1 MRVPIPIA
9 LFFVNIRVPA
19 PLFANG
25 TLWLLGGFLLMNL
38 LVLLEV
44 ADRLSLKRDLEVA
57 REIQNAMLP
66 EGTWSGPG
74 VEAFGL
80 TKPAN
85 TVGGDFYDI
94 LPQPDGTV
102 LVALGDVAGKASPA
116 ALLMALLLAILRTLV
131 DEGLPL
137 TALVQRLN
145 LQVSRHAPASRFI
158 TLFLASFTPVD
169 RPSRVRQR
177 RPDTA
182 AAAPAKWIDRTA
194 DERRHRARHVR
205 RQHVSSRRAAACI
218 PGDALLMYS
227 DGLTEAESPDG
238 QPFDEAG
245 LERTLALFAGAYQ
258 KTAAAELGKAVF
270 DAVERHRRDQRLQDD
285 LTVLVLSRLAYG
297 EQPVSGV
304 YRPESNRAGVSAI
317 RRGGRLD
324 LADLITCIAM
334 LVTTAS
340 SVWRSS
346 RPCSR
351 GKHSVA
357 PARRR
362 RSLDPGISAGR
373 RNRDLDDGSRAV
385 DSNCCRRPPTR
396 SGARVLR
403 GDGPPGHHARRRQG
417 ARSIGAAGHAAGRR
431 LPARRRSL
439 HGDRPA
445 RPHRDVASRHPP
457 SARRRTRPPAVA
469 HPRRGSPRVDR
480 RAASPRAASGETVR
494 GEEPGAE
501 GDRFRA
507 AAAVRRCLRRGNAG
521 RRDRDRA
528 ARRRHDG
535 LPAGAEG
542 RERAAEAV
550 RRRRGARDAVH
561 LGVRPPQPV

>member
-1 MRVPIPIA
+1 MPRQFITRYTHDLTPEELGKLFTRETPEAYRFFARGINTAELEGLPWHQKTIKYAQGFFLAFTMRLSPARRLMYGVALAFAVIGLLQLFSGFGMMRVPIPIA
-9 LFFVNIRVPA
+9 LFFVNIRIPA

-25 TLWLLGGFLLMNL
+25 TIALLVGFLLMNL

-145 LQVSRHAPASRFI
+145 IQVSRHAPASRFI
-158 TLFLASFTPVD
+158 TLFLASFTPSTGRLEFVNAGQT
-169 RPSRVRQR
+169 P
-177 RPDTA
+177 PLL
-182 AAAPAKWIDRTA
+182 
-194 DERRHRARHVR
+194 R
-205 RQHVSSRRAAACI
+205 RQNGSIERLMQGGVALGMFEGSTYQAGEVHLN

-285 LTVLVLSRLAYG
+285 LTVLVLSRLA
-297 EQPVSGV
+297 
-304 YRPESNRAGVSAI
+304 
-317 RRGGRLD
+317 
-324 LADLITCIAM
+324 
-334 LVTTAS
+334 
-340 SVWRSS
+340 
-346 RPCSR
+346 
-351 GKHSVA
+351 
-357 PARRR
+357 
-362 RSLDPGISAGR
+362 
-373 RNRDLDDGSRAV
+373 
-385 DSNCCRRPPTR
+385 
-396 SGARVLR
+396 
-403 GDGPPGHHARRRQG
+403 
-417 ARSIGAAGHAAGRR
+417 
-431 LPARRRSL
+431 
-439 HGDRPA
+439 
-445 RPHRDVASRHPP
+445 
-457 SARRRTRPPAVA
+457 
-469 HPRRGSPRVDR
+469 
-480 RAASPRAASGETVR
+480 
-494 GEEPGAE
+494 
-501 GDRFRA
+501 
-507 AAAVRRCLRRGNAG
+507 
-521 RRDRDRA
+521 
-528 ARRRHDG
+528 
-535 LPAGAEG
+535 
-542 RERAAEAV
+542 
-550 RRRRGARDAVH
+550 
-561 LGVRPPQPV
+561 

>member
-1 MRVPIPIA
+1 MPRQFISRYTHDLTSEELGKLFTRETPEAYRFFARGINTAELEGLPWHQKAIKYAQGFFLAFTMRLSPARRLMYGVSLAFAVIGLLQLFAGFGLMRVPIPVA

-25 TLWLLGGFLLMNL
+25 TIALLTGFLLMNL

-94 LPQPDGTV
+94 LPQLDGTV
-102 LVALGDVAGKASPA
+102 IVALGDVAGKASPA

-145 LQVSRHAPASRFI
+145 VQVARHAPASRFI
-158 TLFLASFTPVD
+158 TLFLGSYTPSTGRLEFVNAGQT
-169 RPSRVRQR
+169 P
-177 RPDTA
+177 PLL
-182 AAAPAKWIDRTA
+182 
-194 DERRHRARHVR
+194 R
-205 RQHVSSRRAAACI
+205 RQNGSIERLMSGGVALGMFEGSTYQSGELHLN

-285 LTVLVLSRLAYG
+285 LTVLVLSRLA
-297 EQPVSGV
+297 
-304 YRPESNRAGVSAI
+304 
-317 RRGGRLD
+317 
-324 LADLITCIAM
+324 
-334 LVTTAS
+334 
-340 SVWRSS
+340 
-346 RPCSR
+346 
-351 GKHSVA
+351 
-357 PARRR
+357 
-362 RSLDPGISAGR
+362 
-373 RNRDLDDGSRAV
+373 
-385 DSNCCRRPPTR
+385 
-396 SGARVLR
+396 
-403 GDGPPGHHARRRQG
+403 
-417 ARSIGAAGHAAGRR
+417 
-431 LPARRRSL
+431 
-439 HGDRPA
+439 
-445 RPHRDVASRHPP
+445 
-457 SARRRTRPPAVA
+457 
-469 HPRRGSPRVDR
+469 
-480 RAASPRAASGETVR
+480 
-494 GEEPGAE
+494 
-501 GDRFRA
+501 
-507 AAAVRRCLRRGNAG
+507 
-521 RRDRDRA
+521 
-528 ARRRHDG
+528 
-535 LPAGAEG
+535 
-542 RERAAEAV
+542 
-550 RRRRGARDAVH
+550 
-561 LGVRPPQPV
+561 

>member
-1 MRVPIPIA
+1 MPRQFISRYTHDLTSEELGKLFTRETPEAYRFFARGINTAELEGLPWYKRAVLYAQAFFLAFTMRLSPARRLMYGVALGFSVIGLLQLFSGFGLMRVPIPIA

-145 LQVSRHAPASRFI
+145 IQVARHAPASRFI
-158 TLFLASFTPVD
+158 TLFLASFNPATGRLEFVNAGQTP
-169 RPSRVRQR
+169 PLL
-177 RPDTA
+177 
-182 AAAPAKWIDRTA
+182 
-194 DERRHRARHVR
+194 R
-205 RQHVSSRRAAACI
+205 RQNGSIERLMSGGIALGMFEGSTYEAGELQMN

-258 KTAAAELGKAVF
+258 QTAAAELGKAVF

-285 LTVLVLSRLAYG
+285 LTVLVLSRLA
-297 EQPVSGV
+297 
-304 YRPESNRAGVSAI
+304 
-317 RRGGRLD
+317 
-324 LADLITCIAM
+324 
-334 LVTTAS
+334 
-340 SVWRSS
+340 
-346 RPCSR
+346 
-351 GKHSVA
+351 
-357 PARRR
+357 
-362 RSLDPGISAGR
+362 
-373 RNRDLDDGSRAV
+373 
-385 DSNCCRRPPTR
+385 
-396 SGARVLR
+396 
-403 GDGPPGHHARRRQG
+403 
-417 ARSIGAAGHAAGRR
+417 
-431 LPARRRSL
+431 
-439 HGDRPA
+439 
-445 RPHRDVASRHPP
+445 
-457 SARRRTRPPAVA
+457 
-469 HPRRGSPRVDR
+469 
-480 RAASPRAASGETVR
+480 
-494 GEEPGAE
+494 
-501 GDRFRA
+501 
-507 AAAVRRCLRRGNAG
+507 
-521 RRDRDRA
+521 
-528 ARRRHDG
+528 
-535 LPAGAEG
+535 
-542 RERAAEAV
+542 
-550 RRRRGARDAVH
+550 
-561 LGVRPPQPV
+561 